1 MSKWCIQATW
11 DDVPHL
17 SQREKDELWSEIP
30 PHQRDARAR
39 GIPVLGSGLIY
50 PVPESTYVVE
60 PFEIPY
66 HWPKVYGMDV
76 GWNRTATVWAAID
89 RESDVTYLYSEHYM
103 GQAEPSIH
111 ADAIKARG
119 WWIPGVIDPAANG
132 RNQKDG
138 DQLLV
143 IYQQLGLEISKANN
157 AVEAGIHEVF
167 QRLSSGR
174 IKVFRTMTNWLNEV
188 RIYRRDEDGKVVKK
202 NDHLMDATRYLM
214 LSGLN
219 LAVKEPMYDR
229 DYYAGY
235 SEYAHASSGRNAMT
249 GY

>member
-17 SQREKDELWSEIP
+17 SKEQKEKLWAEIP
-30 PHQRDARAR
+30 PHQRDARAK
-39 GIPVLGSGLIY
+39 GIPVLGSGVIY

-66 HWPKVYGMDV
+66 HWPRVFGMDV
-76 GWNRTATVWAAID
+76 GWNRTAVPWAAID
-89 RESDVTYLYSEHYM
+89 RESDTVYLYSEHYM

-119 WWIPGVIDPAANG
+119 FWIPGVIDPAANG

-138 DQLLV
+138 DQLML
-143 IYQQLGLEISKANN
+143 IYQQLGLDVTKANN
-157 AVEAGIHEVF
+157 AVEAGIHEMF

-174 IKVFRTMTNWLNEV
+174 LKVFRTMVNWLNEV
-188 RIYRRDEDGKVVKK
+188 RIYRRDEDGKVVKQ
-202 NDHLMDATRYLM
+202 NDHLMDATRYLVM
-214 LSGLN
+214 SGLGR
-219 LAVKEPMYDR
+219 AIKEPMFDQEYDT
-229 DYYAGY
+229 Y
-235 SEYAHASSGRNAMT
+235 SSVAQQRSAIT